1 MKSYTFYKA
10 TIIAT
15 RKENN
20 IKDFLFYIKENHS
33 KNCDSKYENI
43 ILNDNNNIKEDKI
56 KNSNPNKKEK
66 DNTSDIEN
74 HTNKEYINNKLTASS
89 QTNINHSENINETK
103 KDKTLNIIPLNI
115 NNDIN
120 KIIENINN
128 LEDFDK
134 YLKSFFIENKDKKLK
149 AKNFID
155 YGKTL
160 YNHKKYKLYLK
171 FKLAQ
176 YHLKN
181 LYYKYVN
188 ILLPKSL
195 SDIYIYANS
204 FEEICQL
211 ARAYKVKI
219 ILNEEKKYLEHK
231 HIIFYTD
238 YHFKRLFSSK
248 HIY

>member
-1 MKSYTFYKA
+1 MNKQFKISSRQYIKQKKITYKCVFYRTQLKDELKSYTFYKA

-43 ILNDNNNIKEDKI
+43 ILEDNDNDNNNIKEDKI

-195 SDIYIYANS
+195 SDI
-204 FEEICQL
+204 
-211 ARAYKVKI
+211 
-219 ILNEEKKYLEHK
+219 
-231 HIIFYTD
+231 
-238 YHFKRLFSSK
+238 
-248 HIY
+248 